1 MVIEYELITTS
12 KEHVNSSMPAG
23 LTSLRGFQFIGGSL
37 ALDFI
42 NTVAN
47 RLGDRREDLT
57 SISQVTRWAR
67 RAGLISPHQ
76 VIAIPSSRLAELV
89 AAREELYALFRPI
102 ALGSPLPRRALE
114 QLNLR
119 LAEISSLRKIR
130 RNARSLAW
138 CWDTDLSQPE
148 HLLGPILWDAADL
161 LISGKFA
168 RIKQC
173 SDEHCG
179 WLFLDRSQTGKRRWC
194 SMADC
199 GNRYKAC
206 RFYRRRQHIGS

>member
-1 MVIEYELITTS
+1 MKLSTS
-12 KEHVNSSMPAG
+12 KEHVNSSLPPAPPA
-23 LTSLRGFQFIGGSL
+23 LRGFQFIGGSL

-47 RLGDRREDLT
+47 RLGDQREDLA

-67 RAGLISPHQ
+67 RARLIAPYQ
-76 VIAIPSSRLAELV
+76 VVAIPASRLAVLV

-102 ALGSPLPRRALE
+102 ALGSPLPRRGLE

-130 RNARSLAW
+130 RDARTLAW

-161 LISGKFA
+161 LISGKFT

-173 SDEHCG
+173 SDESCG

-199 GNRYKAC
+199 GNRDKAR
-206 RFYRRRQHIGS
+206 RFYRRQLHIGS

>member
-1 MVIEYELITTS
+1 MKLSTS
-12 KEHVNSSMPAG
+12 KEHVNSSLPAAPPA
-23 LTSLRGFQFIGGSL
+23 LRGFQFIGGSL

-47 RLGDRREDLT
+47 RLGDQREDLA

-76 VIAIPSSRLAELV
+76 VVAVPSSRLAVLL
-89 AAREELYALFRPI
+89 ARREELYALFRAI
-102 ALGSPLPRRALE
+102 AIGSPLPRRGLE
-114 QLNLR
+114 ELNLR

-161 LISGKFA
+161 LISGKFT

-173 SDEHCG
+173 SDESCG

-199 GNRYKAC
+199 GNRDKAR
-206 RFYRRRQHIGS
+206 RFYRRQQHIGS